1 MLLTNIII
9 FCIRRQ
15 TSNEAKKQEKMAIEK
30 AELTNNLAEM
40 TFRLERQ
47 DAQLRELT
55 RVLADIGKSPM
66 LSFVNICCIDFIP
79 FKCII
84 SK

>member
-1 MLLTNIII
+1 
-9 FCIRRQ
+9 
-15 TSNEAKKQEKMAIEK
+15 MAIEK

-55 RVLADIGKSPM
+55 RVLADIGKYS
-66 LSFVNICCIDFIP
+66 
-79 FKCII
+79 II
-84 SK
+84 S